1 MQFMTSLAL
10 NLSESVSGSV
20 LAMYVTIACIVQ
32 SAHCVFRTKA
42 AVESLRCMDF
52 CQKHLIF
59 RHNFFYFELVFGH
72 CTSENITI
80 VRLLC
85 M

>member
-1 MQFMTSLAL
+1 MQFKTSVAL
-10 NLSESVSGSV
+10 NLSESVSGSL

-32 SAHCVFRTKA
+32 SAHCVFKTKA
-42 AVESLRCMDF
+42 VVESLRYSMDF

-59 RHNFFYFELVFGH
+59 RHFFKLVFGH
-72 CTSENITI
+72 CTSENITL